1 MILFAYNVNDN
12 VNAMK
17 GSEIMFKKRIALL
30 LAALMLASSFAACG
44 TQGATVTDA
53 PDAPDATGTTEAVT
67 TTELVT
73 TLKQADVP
81 DVKYDGADFNIWV
94 GGNVTYRDFT
104 YTDTDTV
111 LDNAIY
117 RRNEAISEGFDVK
130 FVVSEKFSFGNY
142 YGSGPGY
149 QEVMR
154 LDKAGENPYDVSFVG
169 THDVCAL
176 ATQGVLENLNDVPY
190 VELDNEW
197 WDQKANEQLEISGV
211 MPYTTGSITTI
222 VDQFT
227 FCILFNKRIA
237 EEMKL
242 DLYSLV
248 KEGKWTVDKW
258 GEITSQISEDV
269 NGDDVMDMHDKYGS
283 LTWNDSLLGVINA
296 TGLSIASLND
306 NGEITLNV
314 FDERIS
320 SMIDKY
326 TSYAYTNNCFNIQ
339 TIATDRTATRRNMF
353 IEERALFWLYNVG
366 DDNIAFRNSETLEYG
381 FLPYFKLDE
390 NQKEYANHIQ
400 EAACYFMCVPR
411 MVTDIEKSGVLIEA
425 MAAES
430 YYTVRPAYFE
440 KQLVGT
446 YIQDEESAEM
456 LEIIFATRIFDLGG
470 FYQVGGY
477 TTGLLTQFLNK
488 STSYTTFFE
497 SRRRVADANI
507 AKINDSIKSH
517 IIGE

>member
-1 MILFAYNVNDN
+1 MLR
-12 VNAMK
+12 
-17 GSEIMFKKRIALL
+17 KRLALL

-44 TQGATVTDA
+44 GKGSGEVTTDA
-53 PDAPDATGTTEAVT
+53 PNAPVTTDAVT

-73 TLKQADVP
+73 TLKQAEVP
-81 DVKYDGADFNIWV
+81 DVKYDGDDFNIWV

-117 RRNEAISEGFDVK
+117 RRNEAISERFDVK
-130 FVVSEKFSFGNY
+130 IAVTEKFSFGNY

-154 LDKAGENPYDVSFVG
+154 LDKASENPYDVSFVG

-190 VELDNEW
+190 IKLENEW
-197 WDQKANEQLEISGV
+197 WDQKANEQLEINGV

-227 FCILFNKRIA
+227 FCILFNKNIA

-248 KEGKWTVDKW
+248 REGKWTVDKW
-258 GEITSQISEDV
+258 GEITSLISEDV

-283 LTWNDSLLGVINA
+283 LTWNDSLLGVINS
-296 TGLSIASLND
+296 TGLSIASLNE

-314 FDERIS
+314 FDERIT

-326 TSYAYTNNCFNIQ
+326 TSYAYTNSCFNIQ

-411 MVTDIEKSGVLIEA
+411 MVKDMEKAGTLIEA

-446 YIQDEESAEM
+446 YIQDEESEEM
-456 LEIIFATRIFDLGG
+456 LEIIFATRVFDLGG

-477 TTGLLTQFLNK
+477 TTNLLSQFKNK
-488 STSYTTFFE
+488 ATNYAAFFE
-497 SRRRVADANI
+497 TRRKIADVNI
-507 AKINDSIKSH
+507 AKINDSIKSFV
-517 IIGE
+517 IGQ

>member
-1 MILFAYNVNDN
+1 MLRKKLALF
-12 VNAMK
+12 
-17 GSEIMFKKRIALL
+17 
-30 LAALMLASSFAACG
+30 LAALILASSLVACKGSDGGAA
-44 TQGATVTDA
+44 TDA
-53 PDAPDATGTTEAVT
+53 PDGPAISGTTESVT
-67 TTELVT
+67 TEEPVT

-81 DVKYDGADFNIWV
+81 EVKYDGADFNIWV

-117 RRNEAISEGFDVK
+117 IRNEKITDQFDVK
-130 FVVSEKFSFGNY
+130 FVVTEKFSFGNY

-169 THDVCAL
+169 THDVCSL

-190 VELDNEW
+190 VNLENEW
-197 WDQKANEQLEISGV
+197 WDQKANEQLEMSGV

-227 FCILFNKRIA
+227 FCILFNKNIA
-237 EEMKL
+237 EEMEL

-248 KEGKWTVDKW
+248 NEGKWTVDKW
-258 GEITSQISEDV
+258 GEITAMISEDV
-269 NGDDVMDMHDKYGS
+269 NGDDVMDHRDKYGS

-296 TGLSIASLND
+296 TGLSIASLNG

-314 FDERIS
+314 FDEKIS

-326 TSYAYTNNCFNIQ
+326 TSYAYTNSCFNIQ
-339 TIATDRTATRRNMF
+339 TIASDRTNIRRNMF

-390 NQKEYANHIQ
+390 NQQEYANHIQ

-411 MVTDIEKSGVLIEA
+411 MVTDLEKAGVLIEA

-456 LEIIFATRIFDLGG
+456 LEIIFATRVFDLGG

-477 TTGLLTQFLNK
+477 TTNLLSQFLNK
-488 STSYTTFFE
+488 STTYSAFFE
-497 SRRRVADANI
+497 ARRRLAETNI
-507 AKINDSIKSH
+507 GKINDSIKSYV
-517 IIGE
+517 IGQ

>member
-1 MILFAYNVNDN
+1 MLR
-12 VNAMK
+12 
-17 GSEIMFKKRIALL
+17 KKLALL
-30 LAALMLASSFAACG
+30 LAVLMLASSLAACKG
-44 TQGATVTDA
+44 GGGVTTDA
-53 PDAPDATGTTEAVT
+53 PDGTSASDTTEAVT
-67 TTELVT
+67 TEEPVT

-81 DVKYDGADFNIWV
+81 DVKYDGGDFNIWV

-117 RRNEAISEGFDVK
+117 KRNETIAERFDVK
-130 FVVSEKFSFGNY
+130 ILVTEKFSFGNY

-149 QEVMR
+149 QEIMR
-154 LDKAGENPYDVSFVG
+154 LDKANDNPYDVSFVG

-190 VELDNEW
+190 IELENEW
-197 WDQKANEQLEISGV
+197 WDQKANEQLEINGV
-211 MPYTTGSITTI
+211 MLYTTGSITTI

-227 FCILFNKRIA
+227 FCVLFNKRIA
-237 EEMKL
+237 NEMQL

-248 KEGKWTVDKW
+248 REGKWTVDKW
-258 GEITSQISEDV
+258 GEITSRISEDV
-269 NGDDVMDMHDKYGS
+269 NGDDKMDHNDKYGS

-306 NGEITLNV
+306 EGAITLNV
-314 FDERIS
+314 FDEKIL

-326 TSYAYTNNCFNIQ
+326 TSYAYTDNCFNIQ
-339 TIATDRTATRRNMF
+339 TIANDRTNVRRNMF

-366 DDNIAFRNSETLEYG
+366 DDNVAFRNSETLEYG

-390 NQKEYANHIQ
+390 NQTEYANHIQ

-411 MVTDIEKSGVLIEA
+411 MVQDLEKSGVLIEA

-456 LEIIFATRIFDLGG
+456 LEIIFATRVFDLGG

-477 TTGLLTQFLNK
+477 TTNLLTQFKNEATNY
-488 STSYTTFFE
+488 SAFFE
-497 SRRRVADANI
+497 SRRRVAELNI
-507 AKINDSIKSH
+507 SKINDSIKSY
-517 IIGE
+517 IIGQ